1 MQHSWFLGNSS
12 NIFVLADVQRMWML
26 FLNNDVPRFRRCVFP
41 FFRGGDARKC
51 GLDFSSG
58 VNVGSRS
65 PSKSKNRTT
74 RNVRRDRIAVCIAR
88 YLRVSI
94 SRRAR
99 KVCDA
104 GWSSR
109 ELLFF
114 AVMAEDGVD
123 RNFSKPCTVSK
134 YMHAPLHPTQIVR
147 RVMEEKKLDGNPS
160 SRLLLI
166 SKSDLR

>member
-1 MQHSWFLGNSS
+1 
-12 NIFVLADVQRMWML
+12 ML
-26 FLNNDVPRFRRCVFP
+26 FLNDIPRFRWRVLP

-65 PSKSKNRTT
+65 PSKWNRTT
-74 RNVRRDRIAVCIAR
+74 RNVRRDRIAVCIVR

-104 GWSSR
+104 EWSSR

-123 RNFSKPCTVSK
+123 RNLSKPCTVSK

-147 RVMEEKKLDGNPS
+147 RVMEGKKLDGNPS
-160 SRLLLI
+160 SRLLPI
-166 SKSDLR
+166 SKSDPR